1 MVDVQDRLED
11 IRARLVSISE
21 ELADL
26 GIAALQTA
34 IDEDGVNAKRPEAEK
49 RLSRAR
55 RAGDKAA
62 AIIGQTPESTT
73 L

>member
-11 IRARLVSISE
+11 IRTRLVSISE

-34 IDEDGVNAKRPEAEK
+34 IDEDGVNATRPDSEK

-55 RAGDKAA
+55 RAVDKAA
-62 AIIGQTPESTT
+62 AIIGQTPESTV

>member
-1 MVDVQDRLED
+1 MNDDLED
-11 IRARLVSISE
+11 IRTRLMSISE

-26 GIAALQTA
+26 GMAALHAA
-34 IDEDGVNAKRPEAEK
+34 IDEDGENAKRPEVEK

-55 RAGDKAA
+55 RAVDKAA
-62 AIIGQTPESTT
+62 AIVGQSPESTT

>member
-1 MVDVQDRLED
+1 MQERLED
-11 IRARLVSISE
+11 IRTRLVSISE
-21 ELADL
+21 ELGDL

-34 IDEDGVNAKRPEAEK
+34 IDEDGVNAKRPESEK

-55 RAGDKAA
+55 RAIDKAA

>member
-1 MVDVQDRLED
+1 VEDRLED
-11 IRARLVSISE
+11 IRSRLVSISE

-26 GIAALQTA
+26 GIAALQSA
-34 IDEDGVNAKRPEAEK
+34 IDEDGMNAKRPDSEK

-55 RAGDKAA
+55 RAVDKAA

>member
-1 MVDVQDRLED
+1 MVDVQERLED
-11 IRARLVSISE
+11 IRTRLVSISE
-21 ELADL
+21 ELGDL

-34 IDEDGVNAKRPEAEK
+34 IDEDGVNAKRPESEK

-55 RAGDKAA
+55 RAIDKAA

>member
-1 MVDVQDRLED
+1 MVDVQDRIED
-11 IRARLVSISE
+11 IRNRLVSISE

-26 GIAALQTA
+26 GIAALQSA
-34 IDEDGVNAKRPEAEK
+34 IDEDRVDAKRPEVEK
-49 RLSRAR
+49 QLSRAR
-55 RAGDKAA
+55 RAVDKAA

>member
-1 MVDVQDRLED
+1 VVDVQERLED
-11 IRARLVSISE
+11 IRTRLVSISE
-21 ELADL
+21 ELGDL

-34 IDEDGVNAKRPEAEK
+34 IDEDGVNAKRPESEK

-55 RAGDKAA
+55 RAIDKAA

>member
-26 GIAALQTA
+26 GIAAVQTA

-55 RAGDKAA
+55 RAVDKAA

>member
-1 MVDVQDRLED
+1 MEDRLED
-11 IRARLVSISE
+11 IRSRLVSISE

-26 GIAALQTA
+26 GIAALQSA
-34 IDEDGVNAKRPEAEK
+34 IDEDGMNAKRPDSEK

-55 RAGDKAA
+55 RAVDKAA

>member
-11 IRARLVSISE
+11 ISARLVSISE
-21 ELADL
+21 ELGDL
-26 GIAALQTA
+26 GIAVLQTA
-34 IDEDGVNAKRPEAEK
+34 IDEDGVNAKRPETEK

-55 RAGDKAA
+55 RAVDKAA

>member
-11 IRARLVSISE
+11 IRALLVSISE

-55 RAGDKAA
+55 RAVDKAA

>member
-1 MVDVQDRLED
+1 MVDGQERLED
-11 IRARLVSISE
+11 IRTRLVSISE
-21 ELADL
+21 ELGDL

-34 IDEDGVNAKRPEAEK
+34 IDEDGVNAKRPESEK

-55 RAGDKAA
+55 RAIDKAA

>member
-11 IRARLVSISE
+11 IRTRLVSISE

-34 IDEDGVNAKRPEAEK
+34 IDEDGVNAKRPDSEK

-55 RAGDKAA
+55 RAVDKAA
-62 AIIGQTPESTT
+62 AIIGQTPESTV

>member
-34 IDEDGVNAKRPEAEK
+34 IDEDGVNAKRPETEK

-55 RAGDKAA
+55 RAVDKAA
-62 AIIGQTPESTT
+62 AISGQTPASTT

>member
-1 MVDVQDRLED
+1 MQDRLED
-11 IRARLVSISE
+11 ISARLVSISE
-21 ELADL
+21 ELGDL
-26 GIAALQTA
+26 GIAVLQTA
-34 IDEDGVNAKRPEAEK
+34 IDEDGVNAKRPETEK

-55 RAGDKAA
+55 RAVDKAA

>member
-1 MVDVQDRLED
+1 MIDVHDDLED
-11 IRARLVSISE
+11 IRTRLISISE

-26 GIAALQTA
+26 VIAALHAA
-34 IDEDGVNAKRPEAEK
+34 IDEDGGNAKRPEVEK

-55 RAGDKAA
+55 RAVDKAA
-62 AIIGQTPESTT
+62 AIVGQTPESTT

>member
-34 IDEDGVNAKRPEAEK
+34 IDEDGVNAKRPEVEK

-55 RAGDKAA
+55 RAVDKAA